1 MKELASSNDV
11 CYRNVYAKEE
21 CIILYTQKRSG
32 LIEHKGFGLIHIYY
46 GQGVGKTSRTV
57 GLAVRAAGSGI
68 LVDFVQFLKS
78 GTSAEVGMFNKI
90 KNIRYW
96 CPGKHPFIMS
106 RGPQPVHMDHAKK
119 AHEYALKASEKGC
132 QILICDEILDTIL
145 FDLLEKECILDL
157 MERCKGKVELVMT
170 GRVAPTELIEKADY
184 VTELVQIKHP
194 YYSGAIA
201 RRGIEY

>member
-1 MKELASSNDV
+1 MASYNDV
-11 CYRNVYAKEE
+11 CYTNAFVKEE

-32 LIEHKGFGLIHIYY
+32 PIKNKGFGLIHIYF

-57 GLAVRAAGSGI
+57 GLAVRAAGGGI

-78 GTSAEVGMFNKI
+78 GDSAEVAMFNTI
-90 KNIRYW
+90 PNIRYW

-106 RGPQPVHMDHAKK
+106 KGTQPVHINHAKK
-119 AHEYALKASEKGC
+119 AHEHALKAIANGC
-132 QILICDEILDTIL
+132 QVLICDEILDTIL
-145 FDLLEKECILDL
+145 FDLLNKECLLDL

-170 GRVAPTELIEKADY
+170 GRIAPEDLIEKADY
-184 VTELVQIKHP
+184 VTELVQVKHP

-201 RRGIEY
+201 RKGIEY